1 MVTSE
6 QLQAVAGRLA
16 QEPFNK
22 SYSMV
27 SMDAMAPDDFITLLN
42 EIIHHID
49 PKPGIRKFCELR
61 RL

>member
-49 PKPGIRKFCELR
+49 PKPGIRKFCIFR
-61 RL
+61 IA